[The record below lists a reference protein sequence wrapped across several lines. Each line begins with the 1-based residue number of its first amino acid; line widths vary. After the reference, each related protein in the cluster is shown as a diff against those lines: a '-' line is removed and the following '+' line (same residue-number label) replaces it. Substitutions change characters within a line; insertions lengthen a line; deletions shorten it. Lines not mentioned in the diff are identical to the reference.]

1 MNGWICAVAAP
12 GAALAPDTGGI
23 LAARIAVR
31 GNTAAAAR
39 SGEFAAAA
47 STEPNA
53 LRPLLA
59 RCGALLGVGDVRLD
73 NRAEV
78 AAWGGVRAAG
88 ASDLELVLAAYA
100 ARGAECLDAM
110 LGDFAL
116 AVWDGGRRTLLALR
130 DPFGVKPLFRAEE
143 DGVLVFASSLEAL
156 ARGRE
161 IDEEWVA
168 DFLVGGAAP
177 PERTVWAGV
186 RAVAPGEAL
195 AWSGGHARSRRFWRA
210 ADFTPAASADEPGAT
225 ERFRALFEEAVRVRM
240 EGGVPVWSDLSGGLD
255 SSSVVS
261 MAQTLAAGGRATA
274 LAGTVTVAET
284 MGEGDERRFSDA
296 VVRRYGV
303 RNEQLVDGWAW
314 QDDGLAPAATDEPRS
329 HFPFWA
335 RDRELVGRVRG
346 AGGRVL
352 LSGQGADHYLSGSVS
367 YVTDLLAAG
376 RLRDGLRELTRNVVA
391 ARQSFWTGLA
401 RHGIVPFLPTWV
413 RVRRARPH
421 EQLPGWLDPGFVRRL
436 SVAERLPAARA
447 LAAPHGGSFFAHE
460 VVSGLERLPG
470 FLERGPFQDGIEVRY
485 PFLDRRLVEHSLR
498 LPPSMRIRPGVS
510 KYVLRQAMRGI
521 LPEEVRTRKRKGT
534 IDSRLL
540 WALGRERPRLDA
552 LLRDPE
558 IARRGW
564 VRADALRAATDEARR
579 GEARN
584 VVFLLCALSLETWLA
599 VRSGRWTEMDGG
611 AGAGVA
617 SEAGL
622 AA

>member
-1 MNGWICAVAAP
+1 MNGWICAVTAP
-12 GAALAPDTGGI
+12 GAALPPETGGF
-23 LAARIAVR
+23 LAARVTVA
-31 GNTAAAAR
+31 GNTAVAAHA
-39 SGEFAAAA
+39 GDFAAAA
-47 STEPNA
+47 SMEPHA

-59 RCGALLGVGDVRLD
+59 RRGTLLAVGDVRLD

-78 AAWGGVRAAG
+78 AAWGGVRAAE
-88 ASDLELVLAAYA
+88 ASELELVLAAYA
-100 ARGAECLDAM
+100 ARGAECLDRM

-116 AVWDGGRRTLLALR
+116 VVWDGERRTLLALR
-130 DPFGVKPLFRAEE
+130 DPFGVKPLFFAEE
-143 DGVLVFASSLEAL
+143 SGLFVFASRLEAL

-161 IDEEWVA
+161 FDEEWVA

-186 RAVAPGEAL
+186 RAVVPGEAL
-195 AWSGGHARSRRFWRA
+195 AWDRGRIRSRRFWRA
-210 ADFTPAASADEPGAT
+210 ADFAPAAAADEADAT

-261 MAQTLAAGGRATA
+261 MAQTLAASGRGPA
-274 LAGTVTVAET
+274 LAGTVTVVET

-303 RNEQLVDGWAW
+303 RNEQLVNGWAW

-329 HFPFWA
+329 HYAFWA

-376 RLRDGLRELTRNVVA
+376 QLRDGLRELTRNVVA

-401 RHGIVPFLPTWV
+401 RHGVLPFLPTWLKV
-413 RVRRARPH
+413 LRARPH
-421 EQLPGWLDPGFVRRL
+421 EQIPRWLDPKFVRRL
-436 SVAERLPAARA
+436 GVAERLPMVRT
-447 LAAPHGGSFFAHE
+447 LATPRRGSFFAHAM
-460 VVSGLERLPG
+460 VSELERLPG
-470 FLERGPFQDGIEVRY
+470 FLERGPFQEGIEVRY
-485 PFLDRRLVEHSLR
+485 PFLHRPLVEHSLQ

-521 LPEEVRTRKRKGT
+521 LPEEVRTRRRKGT

-540 WALGRERPRLDA
+540 WALSKERPRLDA
-552 LLRDPE
+552 LLHDPE

-564 VRADALRAATDEARR
+564 VRADALRAATDEARQ
-579 GEARN
+579 GESRN
-584 VVFLLCALSLETWLA
+584 VMFLLCALSLETWLA
-599 VRSGRWTEMDGG
+599 VRSGRWTE
-611 AGAGVA
+611 
-617 SEAGL
+617 L
-622 AA
+622 AAGTSAAREAELAA

>member
-1 MNGWICAVAAP
+1 VNGWICAVAVP
-12 GAALAPDTGGI
+12 GAGLPPVTGAL

-31 GNTAAAAR
+31 GNTAAVAHA
-39 SGEFAAAA
+39 GEFVGAA
-47 STEPNA
+47 SAEPSA

-59 RCGALLGVGDVRLD
+59 RRGALLGVGDVRLD

-88 ASDLELVLAAYA
+88 ASDLDLVLAAYA
-100 ARGAECLDAM
+100 ARGAACLDGV

-116 AVWDGGRRTLLALR
+116 ALWDGEQRTLLALR

-143 DGVLVFASSLEAL
+143 SGMLVFSSRLEAL

-161 IDEEWVA
+161 PDEEWVA

-195 AWSGGHARSRRFWRA
+195 AWSGGRVRSRRFWRA
-210 ADFTPAASADEPGAT
+210 ADFAPAGAADETEAT
-225 ERFRALFEEAVRVRM
+225 ERFRALFEEAVRVRL

-261 MAQTLAAGGRATA
+261 MAQTLAAGGRAPA
-274 LAGTVTVAET
+274 LAGTVTVVET

-303 RNEQLVDGWAW
+303 RNEQLVNGWAW
-314 QDDGLAPAATDEPRS
+314 QDDGRAPEATDEPRS

-401 RHGIVPFLPTWV
+401 RHGVAPFLPTWLKL
-413 RVRRARPH
+413 RRARPH
-421 EQLPGWLDPGFVRRL
+421 EQIPRWLDPGFVRRL
-436 SVAERLPAARA
+436 SVAERLPMVRTM
-447 LAAPHGGSFFAHE
+447 AAPRRGSFFAHAM
-460 VVSGLERLPG
+460 VSELERLPG
-470 FLERGPFQDGIEVRY
+470 YLERGPFQDGIEVRY
-485 PFLDRRLVEHSLR
+485 PFLHRPLVEHSLR
-498 LPPSMRIRPGVS
+498 LPPSMRIRPGIG

-540 WALGRERPRLDA
+540 WALGKERPRLDA

-599 VRSGRWTEMDGG
+599 VRSGRWTELDAGLG
-611 AGAGVA
+611 AEA
-617 SEAGL
+617 EAGL